1 MAFFIF
7 KQLTG
12 YKKKLLNLCSVLNNK
27 INMLICNAKV
37 KGLRNY
43 FSFTREDLNLNML
56 VKTIRKYPV
65 HLATALALVTGIAL
79 AGYAVAGAG
88 SPAEKKQV
96 ATSEMSNGK
105 VENSTAERNSLIFNR
120 GVSPSDINRSRSYQ
134 AGSHISRG
142 WINRNDMHLLAMVIE
157 GEAADE
163 PVTGK
168 VAVGAVILNRTESGD
183 FPRNVRNVVYQPW
196 AFESVMNGQ
205 YTRPLSND
213 SIRAANMAVN
223 GWDPSGGA
231 LYFWNP
237 VTAKSKWVWQKPIT
251 LQIGKHVFAK

>member
-12 YKKKLLNLCSVLNNK
+12 CKKKVLNLCSVLNNK

-88 SPAEKKQV
+88 SPAEKKQMV
-96 ATSEMSNGK
+96 ASEMSSGK
-105 VENSTAERNSLIFNR
+105 VENS
-120 GVSPSDINRSRSYQ
+120 INRSRSYQ
-134 AGSHISRG
+134 AGSQISRG

-163 PVTGK
+163 PMTGK